1 MVGFFEKQDRK
12 TPAQLPKRRFAISTL
27 CLCWLLGS
35 PLAAVTVTGTL
46 AVDPDTLAGTDGQ
59 DRVLLYAPNPV
70 EPGSS
75 ISHWDVSAS
84 PNLLMEPSSSN
95 SLAFGALDLTR
106 RQMFDIGWQ
115 GGSSN
120 IEIRIQDADGQGF
133 NDPSL
138 GAQRRQAIEFAAGIW
153 ESALRSNVTI
163 NVEVSFSALDCG
175 DGGGVLAQAGPQFI
189 FESFPGAPVGGT
201 WYHGALAEALSGQNL
216 SLQDVSDPIAGE
228 LTLTFNSRIDQAC
241 LGAGTRYYYGLNGN
255 GGSNTINF
263 VMVALHEMGHG
274 LGFSS
279 LVNESTG
286 SQFLNRP
293 DIFSRNI
300 RDTTAGLQWH
310 QMNNNQRRISA
321 VNSGNVVWSGNG
333 VTAQAPNF
341 LDPAPSLVINQPNS
355 IAGRMQIATAEF
367 GPRISTPGITGE
379 IVPAIDGSA
388 APSRA
393 CNTIVNGSEIAG
405 KIALIDRG
413 ECTFVVKVRNVQNAG
428 ARAVIVANNQAGSPV
443 PMGGDDIG
451 ISIPSAMISLSDG
464 QRIRAALAEPP
475 PFDPG
480 TFRLTES
487 AISRR
492 EGIGSISIGI
502 ERFSGTDGDVSVDY
516 TTTDGT
522 ATAGSDYTQTSGTVT
537 FLDGEDGTQN
547 ITIPILDDGASE
559 DEESFFFALSNP
571 EGDANLGNPRSAEIT
586 ITDNE
591 PCEPSDTI
599 ICLQNGRFRVR
610 VDWRNAQNERGD
622 GSLVTGGTDDSAL
635 FWFFDPDNWEFLV
648 KVLDACFIADRY
660 WVFAAATTDVEYTLR
675 VTDTETGVTRFY
687 ENPLGVSSDAITD
700 TNAFASCP

>member
-1 MVGFFEKQDRK
+1 MTLLLEHLAPKAAKNRLMVA
-12 TPAQLPKRRFAISTL
+12 T
-27 CLCWLLGS
+27 CLSCLWLSG

-46 AVDPDTLAGTDGQ
+46 GVDQSSLAGTDGQ
-59 DRVLLYAPNPV
+59 GRVLLYAPNPV

-84 PNLLMEPSSSN
+84 PDLLMEPSSSN
-95 SLAFGALDLTR
+95 GLTFGALDLTR
-106 RQMFDIGWQ
+106 RQMLDIGWQ

-120 IEIRIQDADGQGF
+120 IVIRIKDAAGQGF

-138 GAQRRQAIEFAAGIW
+138 GPQRVQAIEFAADIW
-153 ESALRSNVTI
+153 ERNLRSNVTL
-163 NVEVSFSALDCG
+163 NVEVSFSNLDCG
-175 DGGGVLAQAGPQFI
+175 DGSGVLAQAGPQFI
-189 FESFPGAPVGGT
+189 FESFAGAPVGGT
-201 WYHGALAEALSGQNL
+201 WYPGALAEALSGQNL
-216 SLQDVSDPIAGE
+216 SLQDSPDANAGE
-228 LTLTFNSRIDQAC
+228 LSLTFNSRIDQAC
-241 LGAGTRYYYGLNGN
+241 LGSGTRYYYGLNGN

-274 LGFSS
+274 LGFTS

-300 RDTTAGLQWH
+300 RDNSTNLLWH
-310 QMNNNQRRISA
+310 QMSNNQRRISA
-321 VNSGNVVWSGNG
+321 VNSGNVVWNGSG

-341 LDPAPSLVINQPNS
+341 LDPAPSLIINQPAGL
-355 IAGRMQIATAEF
+355 AGRMQIATAEF
-367 GPRISTPGITGE
+367 GPRISNPGITGE

-393 CNTIVNGSEIAG
+393 CNTIVNGAEIAG

-413 ECTFVVKVRNVQNAG
+413 DCTFVVKVRNVQNAG

-443 PMGGDDIG
+443 PMGGDDNT
-451 ISIPSAMISLSDG
+451 ISIPSAMISLGDG
-464 QRIRAALAEPP
+464 QRIRTALAEPP

-487 AISRR
+487 SISRR

-502 ERFSGTDGDVSVDY
+502 ERFNGTDGDVSVDY
-516 TTTDGT
+516 ATANGT

-537 FLDGEDGTQN
+537 FLDGEDGTRT

-571 EGDANLGNPRSAEIT
+571 DGDADLGDPRSAEIT
-586 ITDNE
+586 IADNE
-591 PCEPSDTI
+591 PCEPSATI
-599 ICLQNGRFRVR
+599 VCLQNGRFRVR
-610 VDWRNAQNERGD
+610 VDWRNPQNQRGD

-635 FWFFDPDNWEFLV
+635 FWFFEEDNWEFLV